1 MCKPA
6 NQANQPSR
14 QIISIIDGKKL
25 YFIGE
30 RETK

>member
-1 MCKPA
+1 MCKVAKEVP
-6 NQANQPSR
+6 NQAN
-14 QIISIIDGKKL
+14 IISIIDGKKL